1 MGIEN
6 MWRYINMSIEKEYE
20 QYKAKVDGL
29 QTKFVSRIT
38 NILKANWKR
47 QEAIT
52 GSIQVLKDED
62 EAIKQMNV
70 RLKAITAE
78 VSK

>member
-1 MGIEN
+1 
-6 MWRYINMSIEKEYE
+6 MSIEKEYE

-29 QTKFVSRIT
+29 RTKFVSRIT
-38 NILKANWKR
+38 RILKANWKR

-70 RLKAITAE
+70 KLKAITAE